1 MSQIYVDQKT
11 AIHAIDAA
19 NRFSKKKKS
28 EAKTVSNYVKVAK
41 SSLKLS
47 IMNFKA
53 QLGLLDE
60 LAAMTDEE
68 KLEITFA
75 LLDTDQTGTINVSEL
90 TNFIRKMNA
99 GMTYL
104 DSINWALEY
113 VAANDDDL
121 SGDLSQDE
129 FKRYLDLVCKEV
141 GSSYHDMN
149 ELILMN
155 IFYSKNGNTAEEE
168 ELGKLLSK
176 QIKAKVIEKAGF
188 YVAYKDK
195 RMASLFARF
204 DTNKSGHVSYQEAA
218 IGLYKLI
225 GNMKESALEAFDLL
239 LMYDANEDRIMNYEE
254 FTRVILHACALQ
266 NKKWLDIADALV
278 YAIMTNPEPTD
289 DQLAKLAVA
298 EEYYHKAAEIQE
310 KYNKDA
316 AVMNALHYQ
325 KLQKLYDILDK
336 NDDGMLSFAELAVGL
351 RKYQRAVS
359 TDTLQESIQEVK
371 SILIEF
377 DTDENQKLDKE
388 EFALVLVEYAADAK
402 LDLYK
407 LIDFLAVLALADG
420 DFMEEAYI
428 QSISKKATS
437 DVAEFQR
444 KYGSSSSASD
454 SSEFSVAETG
464 VVDDMLVDNTP
475 VYGKNVGTKETA
487 ILWS

>member
-1 MSQIYVDQKT
+1 MKLNH

-19 NRFSKKKKS
+19 NRISKKKKS

-53 QLGLLDE
+53 QLALLDE
-60 LAAMTDEE
+60 LATMSDEE

-75 LLDTDQTGTINVSEL
+75 LLDTDQTGAIDASEL

-99 GMTYL
+99 GMKYSDT
-104 DSINWALEY
+104 INWAIEY

-141 GSSYHDMN
+141 GSSYHEMN

-168 ELGKLLSK
+168 ELGKILSK

-204 DTNKSGHVSYQEAA
+204 DTNKSGYVSYQEAA

-225 GNMKESALEAFDLL
+225 GDMKESALDAFDML
-239 LMYDANEDRIMNYEE
+239 LMYDANEDRLMNYEE
-254 FTRVILHACALQ
+254 FTRVILHVCALK
-266 NKKWLDIADALV
+266 NKKWLKIADALV
-278 YAIMTNPEPTD
+278 YAIITNPDPTD

-310 KYNKDA
+310 KYKKDA
-316 AVMNALHYQ
+316 AVLNALNYQ

-359 TDTLQESIQEVK
+359 TDTFLESIQEAK
-371 SILIEF
+371 FMLIEF
-377 DTDENQKLDKE
+377 DTDENQKLDRK

-402 LDLYK
+402 LDLHK
-407 LIDFLAVLALADG
+407 LIDFLAVLALSDG
-420 DFMEEAYI
+420 DFLEEAYI
-428 QSISKKATS
+428 QAISKKATS
-437 DVAEFQR
+437 DVAKFQS
-444 KYGSSSSASD
+444 KYGSSSSPD
-454 SSEFSVAETG
+454 SSENSVVETG